1 MIDEKAKEIEKAL
14 LALDRV
20 FLKGEEGNIYHI
32 MKEALDASLIK
43 NTLNVTFGNQL
54 KAARLLGINR
64 NTLRA
69 KIKKLG
75 INLLRYCSTNKS
87 ALAIDDFGT

>member
-1 MIDEKAKEIEKAL
+1 MIDDKAKEIEKAL
-14 LALDRV
+14 LELDRM
-20 FLKGEEGNIYHI
+20 FLREQEGKIYHI
-32 MKEALDASLIK
+32 MLDALDKSLIK
-43 NTLNVTFGNQL
+43 NILLITFGNQI

-75 INLLRYCSTNKS
+75 IS
-87 ALAIDDFGT
+87 LAEVK